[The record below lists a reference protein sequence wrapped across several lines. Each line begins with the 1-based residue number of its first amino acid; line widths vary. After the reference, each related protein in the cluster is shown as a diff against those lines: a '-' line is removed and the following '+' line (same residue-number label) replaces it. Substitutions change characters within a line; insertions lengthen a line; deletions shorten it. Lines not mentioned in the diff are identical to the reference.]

1 MTSVPVL
8 SDPDPARSGLR
19 ELQRRIQLDEAL
31 LLEPATP
38 GSWRVCDGRIPTGDG
53 RFLGFIDER
62 DGAFEVMQFADDFV
76 WSTFPT
82 MRAALDYIVA
92 TSTAVQLGRPNGEL
106 AGLL

>member
-8 SDPDPARSGLR
+8 SAPDPAWSGLR

-31 LLEPATP
+31 LLEPAAP
-38 GSWRVCDGRIPTGDG
+38 GSWRVCDGRIPRGDG
-53 RFLGFIDER
+53 RFLAFIDER
-62 DGAFEVMQFADDFV
+62 DGAFEVMPLADDFV

-82 MRAALDYIVA
+82 LRAALDHIVA
-92 TSTAVQLGRPNGEL
+92 TSPAVLLGRPNGEL